1 MTAPSR
7 PSLRHVPAL
16 DGLRGLAVAAV
27 VAFHAGAGWAS
38 GGYLGVSAFFTLS
51 GYLITSLL
59 LVEWDATGTVCLRSF
74 WARRFRR
81 LLPAALAVIAGVVA
95 VAPLVADAS
104 QLEDLLGDAVAG
116 LGYVANWRF
125 VLEDRSYGELFSGP
139 SPLQH
144 LWSLAIEEQ
153 FYVVFPL
160 LTVGLLRVA
169 RGRRVWLAAAFGA
182 LTVASAAW
190 MWHLGGSPSGLT
202 RSYYDTG
209 ARAAELLLGALLA
222 LLLAGRPE
230 RVLARPRVVGAA
242 GALALAALAAAWV
255 TVPQASGA
263 LRSGGFALHAL
274 LMCAVLAAAHVPG
287 PVQRLCSTGP
297 LRLAGRVSYGIYL
310 FHWPVF
316 VWLDAERA
324 GTDGPALLALQLGAT
339 ATLTAISYRIV
350 EQPVRLGSFLPGR
363 RGAVGALAGAA
374 SVVLLAVGVGTW
386 AQPDRPDLSALDGLQ
401 VAHTPPPDPVP
412 APAGDVE
419 TNFDARAVP
428 PAADEL
434 APDRVEKVLLVGD
447 SVMSQAYDRHAAHF
461 DAAGV
466 ATAYAG
472 GPGSGPLSPQGGW
485 AAQLDDWVP
494 SFAPDVVV
502 IEACCNY
509 TFEPDRRYVD
519 GAGRSVAPGSG
530 AVVAAWETEV
540 RDLVRRARAGGAR
553 VALVRFAPVRTNG
566 FYGPIEDHVAAV
578 NALYDRLVQEDPTIE
593 LIDWGQ
599 VLAPGG
605 QFHWD
610 VPGRDGGPVR
620 VRLDDGVH
628 LTPAGSD
635 LVAAAT
641 VDAVLER

>member
-1 MTAPSR
+1 MSATPR
-7 PSLRHVPAL
+7 PTLRHVPAL

-27 VAFHAGAGWAS
+27 VAFHAGLGWAT

-59 LVEWDATGTVCLRSF
+59 LVEWDATGAVSLGSF

-81 LLPAALAVIAGVVA
+81 LLPAALAVIAGVVVA
-95 VAPLVADAS
+95 APLLADAN
-104 QLEDLLGDAVAG
+104 QLQDLFGDAVAG

-125 VLEDRSYGELFSGP
+125 VLEDRSYGELFAGP

-160 LTVGLLRVA
+160 LTVGLLRA
-169 RGRRVWLAAAFGA
+169 GRGRRALLAVVFALLAAAS
-182 LTVASAAW
+182 VAW
-190 MWHLGGSPSGLT
+190 MWQLGDTASGIT

-222 LLLAGRPE
+222 VLLAGRPE
-230 RVLARPRVVGAA
+230 RVERRARTVAAA
-242 GALALAALAAAWV
+242 GTAALVALVVAWV
-255 TVPQASGA
+255 SVPQASAA
-263 LRSGGFALHAL
+263 LRHGGFALHAA

-287 PVQRLCSTGP
+287 PVRAVCSTAP

-324 GTDGPALLALQLGAT
+324 GTDGIPLLALQLGVT
-339 ATLTAISYRIV
+339 AALTAVSYRVV
-350 EQPVRLGSFLPGR
+350 EQPVRIGSALRGR
-363 RGAVGALAGAA
+363 RGVAGALVGAA
-374 SVVLLAVGVGTW
+374 SLVIVTVGVSTW
-386 AQPDRPDLSALDGLQ
+386 AQPARPGLSVLDGLQ
-401 VAHTPPPDPVP
+401 VAHTPPPADDADGIGP
-412 APAGDVE
+412 E
-419 TNFDARAVP
+419 THFDARAI
-428 PAADEL
+428 
-434 APDRVEKVLLVGD
+434 APRAETVDKVLLVGD
-447 SVMSQAYDRHAAHF
+447 SVMSQAYDHHAARF
-461 DAAGV
+461 GAAGV
-466 ATAYAG
+466 TTAYAG

-485 AAQLDDWVP
+485 AGQIDAWVP
-494 SFAPDVVV
+494 SFQPDVVV

-509 TFEPDRRYVD
+509 TFEPDERYVD
-519 GAGRSVAPGSG
+519 TTGQPVAPGSP
-530 AVVAAWETEV
+530 AVLQAWEREI
-540 RDLVRRARAGGAR
+540 RDLVDRARRGGAR

-566 FYGPIEDHVAAV
+566 FYGPIEEHVAAV
-578 NALYDRLVQEDPTIE
+578 NALYDRLAEEDPSVE
-593 LIDWGQ
+593 LVDWGP
-599 VLAPGG
+599 VLAPSGEFRSEVAG
-605 QFHWD
+605 A
-610 VPGRDGGPVR
+610 DGAPVR

-641 VDAVLER
+641 VGEILGR